1 MRFPKYRRATTY
13 RATVPALCGG
23 INQVDAAHAIKDHQ
37 TTDLCN
43 LWWKDGAL
51 RTRPGLRT
59 ADDAQMP
66 ILTYT
71 SNQTAL
77 TELPVTV
84 GGKTGRLLI
93 GVGRSG
99 MIQDRVESLLIEED
113 GQITTFTNDVAFG
126 GTIHHLLPILDE
138 KDDST
143 LGLLLADS
151 AFSPLLRL
159 KADGT
164 TTQATP
170 YVPTILLQVPG
181 DGNPQAEEPA
191 GYPYESRNLLTDA
204 FAVSYTVGEE
214 ATYFHLPSSVRGSD
228 FTLTVTAT
236 DDVGTVTHTLY
247 FSSSTQ
253 VSGETYQETAT
264 VRDGYHLTADKSQ
277 ATFWFEQDGQPV
289 CMDASPYVELKA
301 VYEPTVD
308 QPETASIITGMR
320 FGTWFGGD
328 RTGLSSGT
336 RFFVAGN
343 PSYPHRLHYSSLN
356 DATYFPEN
364 NYVCVG
370 RPAEAITALKQ
381 QGNMLV
387 IFKERELFAA
397 TYASATL
404 SAEEMLSGGLIDVEV
419 ERALFPLTPISSA
432 VGCDCPQS
440 IALCG
445 NRLVWTCSDRKV
457 YTLHA
462 ANSKSERN
470 LRELSAPI
478 EPFLKTLDADSYK
491 TAIGVDFDG
500 CYLLL
505 IGEDAVLFHYDEQS
519 FYNYSS
525 FDAGDKPGKILAWH
539 RWKLPSDFHYVS
551 AFSDGRNA
559 VLLSFLNDRVVSCCL
574 DNGQDDFFPYDVQVL
589 SDTAEVKRPISG
601 YFCSKLFDFGAPER
615 KKQIKRLSPDME
627 AEATARVTFSYLTE
641 RGQSRTAATFCADEL
656 PTQLHP
662 NGQRVKRFGLR
673 CDVTGVAAFTG
684 FGVRYEIQG

>member
-1 MRFPKYRRATTY
+1 MTFPKYRRAATY

-59 ADDAQMP
+59 VDDMQMP
-66 ILTYT
+66 TLTYV

-77 TELPVTV
+77 TEQPVTV

-93 GVGRSG
+93 GVGRAG
-99 MIQDRVESLLIEED
+99 MMQDRVESLLIEEN
-113 GQITTFTNDVAFG
+113 GQITSFTNDVAFG
-126 GTIHHLLPILDE
+126 GTIHHLLPVLDE
-138 KDDST
+138 KDDGA

-164 TTQATP
+164 TTQVTP

-181 DGNPQAEEPA
+181 DGNAQAAEPA

-214 ATYFHLPSSVRGSD
+214 ATYFHLPPSVRGTNY
-228 FTLTVTAT
+228 TLTVTAA
-236 DDVGTVTHTLY
+236 DEEGAVTHTLA
-247 FSSSTQ
+247 FSSSTL
-253 VSGETYQETAT
+253 VSGETYRETAT
-264 VRDGYHLTADKSQ
+264 VRDGYHLTVNRAA
-277 ATFWFEQDGQPV
+277 ATFWFEEDGQPV

-301 VYEPTVD
+301 VYEPTLD

-370 RPAEAITALKQ
+370 RPTEAITALKQ

-404 SAEEMLSGGLIDVEV
+404 SAEELLSGGLIDVEA

-445 NRLVWTCSDRKV
+445 NRLIWTCSDRKV

-478 EPFLKTLDADSYK
+478 ETFLKTLDEDAYRA
-491 TAIGVDFDG
+491 AIGVDFDG

-505 IGEDAVLFHYDEQS
+505 VGADAVLFHYDEQS

-539 RWKLPSDFHYVS
+539 RWKLPQDLRYDF
-551 AFSDGRNA
+551 AFSDGRVP
-559 VLLSFLNDRVVSCCL
+559 VLLGFLNDRVVSVCL
-574 DNGQDDFFPYDVQVL
+574 DNEQDAYFPRNTTVL
-589 SDTAEVKRPISG
+589 SAEAEVERPISG

-615 KKQIKRLSPDME
+615 KKQIKRLSPEIE
-627 AEATARVTFSYLTE
+627 AAAAAQVTFSYLTD
-641 RGQSRTAATFCADEL
+641 RGQSRTAVTFRADEL
-656 PTQLHP
+656 PTSLHP

-684 FGVRYEIQG
+684 FSIRYEIQG